1 MKTAF
6 TLLLTFA
13 LSVTLMAG
21 QGPTNASSAAA
32 PSTELSGMVIDKL
45 SGEALGGVEI
55 SIDGTDQQ
63 YYTDFDGKFEIKNL
77 KPGVYDLIVS
87 YISYEKSLIEQIEV
101 SPDKKGNLDIRL
113 ISTK

>member
-6 TLLLTFA
+6 TFLLTIAF
-13 LSVTLMAG
+13 SITLMAG
-21 QGPTNASSAAA
+21 QGPTNANAAAA
-32 PSTELSGMVIDKL
+32 PSAELSGMVIDKL

-63 YYTDFDGKFEIKNL
+63 YYTDFDGKFEIKDL
-77 KPGVYDLIVS
+77 KPGMYNLIIS
-87 YISYEKSLIEQIEV
+87 YISYEKSLIEKIEV
-101 SPDKKGNLDIRL
+101 SPDKKGELNIRL